1 MLCHAVMR
9 AMCSAVRVCVNMCAY
24 VCARACA
31 NSFPSHPS
39 THSCRVVCCVLRA
52 VCCVVSC
59 GTCCVVLCRAV
70 LCRAVM
76 CAMCSEICVCAS
88 VCVYVHPSTHSNIH
102 PSRQSWVGWEGRVV
116 CCVLCAVS
124 CVCMCVRARVPL
136 YSSVCPHMHTPIHP
150 TTRPLVYASQFLS
163 LLHPNTRHEART
175 PPTWPNQL
183 CIYMCCPYAVQHLC
197 LCVCVHVCA

>member
-1 MLCHAVMR
+1 MR

-76 CAMCSEICVCAS
+76 CAMCSEICVRVS

-102 PSRQSWVGWEGRVV
+102 PSRQGWFGWEGRVV

-124 CVCMCVRARVPL
+124 CVC
-136 YSSVCPHMHTPIHP
+136 VCACACATLFTHLSAHAYTHTSDHP
-150 TTRPLVYASQFLS
+150 TTR
-163 LLHPNTRHEART
+163 
-175 PPTWPNQL
+175 L
-183 CIYMCCPYAVQHLC
+183 CIAISLTSSPKHQARSTHAPNMAKSTVYIYVLPLRRPTSVF
-197 LCVCVHVCA
+197 VCECECMRLIH